1 MFICT
6 ISIIKI
12 KVIGNIYMIIK
23 YKPTNKP
30 ITINRSTY
38 KKIKEQ
44 IQNETDSVELQIENL
59 YAALQNTII
68 YSDEAEYIIK
78 DVLIPII
85 KTKKNF
91 LEDNNVN
98 SLSLEEK
105 NYRRNLLRKIMN
117 KYGIEEK

>member
-1 MFICT
+1 
-6 ISIIKI
+6 
-12 KVIGNIYMIIK
+12 MIIK

-91 LEDNNVN
+91 LEDNSVN

-117 KYGIEEK
+117 KYGREEK

>member
-1 MFICT
+1 
-6 ISIIKI
+6 
-12 KVIGNIYMIIK
+12 MIIK
-23 YKPTNKP
+23 YKPTNKL

>member
-1 MFICT
+1 
-6 ISIIKI
+6 
-12 KVIGNIYMIIK
+12 MIIK

-91 LEDNNVN
+91 SEDNNVN

>member
-1 MFICT
+1 
-6 ISIIKI
+6 
-12 KVIGNIYMIIK
+12 MIIK

-78 DVLIPII
+78 DVLILII

-91 LEDNNVN
+91 LENNNVN

>member
-1 MFICT
+1 
-6 ISIIKI
+6 
-12 KVIGNIYMIIK
+12 MIIK

-30 ITINRSTY
+30 ITINRFTY

-91 LEDNNVN
+91 LENNNVN

>member
-1 MFICT
+1 
-6 ISIIKI
+6 
-12 KVIGNIYMIIK
+12 MIIK

-38 KKIKEQ
+38 TKIKEQ

>member
-1 MFICT
+1 
-6 ISIIKI
+6 
-12 KVIGNIYMIIK
+12 MIIK

-38 KKIKEQ
+38 TKIKEQ

-91 LEDNNVN
+91 LENNNVN

>member
-1 MFICT
+1 
-6 ISIIKI
+6 
-12 KVIGNIYMIIK
+12 MIIK

-44 IQNETDSVELQIENL
+44 IQNETDSVELQIEDL